1 MITLTDISILIVSA
15 AKSIPRLESVYKH
28 TRDQYPDNEI
38 VIVYDDISEK
48 VLNVEDPNLIQ
59 VTTDKRVYVSV
70 GYNLAMKHST
80 KSCFVFLHDDTYTAP
95 NFLENLIPH
104 IKKDTFVN
112 FVQIEPPK
120 FHTTSTLQK
129 PIKDLG
135 SNESEFD
142 KNELDKF
149 YHEHIPNLPHNVE
162 PAPFGGFFMSG
173 YKDSFLSVGGFDEEF
188 QPYFFEDSDLMV
200 RLHIEGYRFALVL
213 DSLVYHMG
221 SLTSRGTAESDIAHS
236 TTQNIFL
243 KKWKTTFDIIK
254 EYTMLNG
261 FEYKKPSLDI
271 TLHNPNKNLQNVVD
285 IFNSPEGDIEVHIN
299 GDKFNQQDVDYLL
312 LFPYI
317 IKGLEYGEVYEI
329 GNLRVNIKQKN
340 KDGIKII

>member
-1 MITLTDISILIVSA
+1 MITLNDVSILIVTA
-15 AKSIPRLESVYKH
+15 AKSIPRLESVYTH
-28 TRDQYPDNEI
+28 TRAQYPNNEI
-38 VIVYDDISEK
+38 VIVYDNIGEK
-48 VLNVEDPNLIQ
+48 LLNVEDHNLVQ
-59 VTTDKRVYVSV
+59 VTTDRRVYVSV
-70 GYNLAMKHST
+70 GYNLAIKHST

-104 IKKDTFVN
+104 IKKDVFAT

-129 PIKDLG
+129 PIRNFGLD
-135 SNESEFD
+135 ESGFN
-142 KNELDKF
+142 KTELNKF
-149 YHEHIPNLPHNVE
+149 YYEYTPTLPYNVE

-200 RLHIEGYRFALVL
+200 RLHMEGYRFVLVL

-221 SLTSRGTAESDIAHS
+221 SLTSRGTEESAIAHT

-243 KKWKTTFDIIK
+243 KKWKTTFEVIK

-271 TLHNPNKNLQNVVD
+271 ILHNPNSSIQSIIDTL
-285 IFNSPEGDIEVHIN
+285 NSPNGEVEVHID
-299 GDKFNQQDVDYLL
+299 GHSFNQQDVDYLL
-312 LFPYI
+312 LFPYL
-317 IKGLEYGEVYEI
+317 IKDMEYGEAYKI
-329 GNLRVNIKQKN
+329 GNLKVKIK
-340 KDGIKII
+340 

>member
-1 MITLTDISILIVSA
+1 MITLNDISILIVTA
-15 AKSIPRLESVYKH
+15 AKSIPRLESVYTH
-28 TRDQYPDNEI
+28 TRAQYPNNEI
-38 VIVYDDISEK
+38 VIVYDNIREK
-48 VLNVEDPNLIQ
+48 LLNVEDRNLIQ
-59 VTTDKRVYVSV
+59 VTTDRRVYVSV
-70 GYNLAMKHST
+70 GYNTAIKHST

-104 IKKDTFVN
+104 IKKDIFAT

-129 PIKDLG
+129 PIRNFGLD
-135 SNESEFD
+135 ESGFS
-142 KNELDKF
+142 KTELNKF
-149 YHEHIPNLPHNVE
+149 YYEYTPTLPHNVE

-200 RLHIEGYRFALVL
+200 RLHMEGYRFVLVL
-213 DSLVYHMG
+213 DSLVYHMV
-221 SLTSRGTAESDIAHS
+221 SLTSRGTEESTTAHI

-243 KKWKTTFDIIK
+243 KKWKTTFEIIK

-261 FEYKKPSLDI
+261 FEYKKPSLNI
-271 TLHNPNKNLQNVVD
+271 ILHNPSNSNIQSIID
-285 IFNSPEGDIEVHIN
+285 ILNSPNGEVEVHID
-299 GDKFNQQDVDYLL
+299 GHSFNQQDVNYLL

-317 IKGLEYGEVYEI
+317 IKDMEYGEAYEI
-329 GNLRVNIKQKN
+329 GNLKVKIK
-340 KDGIKII
+340 

>member
-1 MITLTDISILIVSA
+1 MITLNDVSILIVSA

-28 TRDQYPDNEI
+28 TRVQYPDNEI
-38 VIVYDDISEK
+38 VIVYDNISEN
-48 VLNVEDPNLIQ
+48 VLNVEDSNLIQ

-104 IKKDTFVN
+104 IKKDVFAT

-129 PIKDLG
+129 PIKNFG
-135 SNESEFD
+135 YSESEFD

-149 YHEHIPNLPHNVE
+149 FYEYVPSLPYNVE

-173 YKDSFLSVGGFDEEF
+173 YKESFLSIGGFDEEF

-200 RLHIEGYRFALVL
+200 RLHLEGCRFVLVL

-221 SLTSRGTAESDIAHS
+221 SLTSRGTEESVIAHT

-243 KKWKTTFDIIK
+243 RKWKTTFDVIK

-271 TLHNPNKNLQNVVD
+271 TLHNPNKSMQDLID
-285 IFNSPEGDIEVHIN
+285 LFNSPDGAVEVQVDGN
-299 GDKFNQQDVDYLL
+299 NFSQQDVDYLL

-317 IKGLEYGEVYEI
+317 IKDLEPREVYEI
-329 GNLRVNIKQKN
+329 GNLKVNIKQKN
-340 KDGIKII
+340 KDEII

>member
-1 MITLTDISILIVSA
+1 MITLNDISILIVSA
-15 AKSIPRLESVYKH
+15 AKSIPRLESVYNH
-28 TRDQYPDNEI
+28 TRAQYPDNEI

-70 GYNLAMKHST
+70 GYNLAIKHST

-104 IKKDTFVN
+104 IKKDVFAT

-129 PIKDLG
+129 PIRNFG

-142 KNELDKF
+142 KDELDKF
-149 YHEHIPNLPHNVE
+149 YHEYTPSLPYNVE

-173 YKDSFLSVGGFDEEF
+173 F
-188 QPYFFEDSDLMV
+188 
-200 RLHIEGYRFALVL
+200 RFVLVL
-213 DSLVYHMG
+213 DSLVYHIG
-221 SLTSRGTAESDIAHS
+221 SLTSRGTEESVIAHN

-243 KKWKTTFDIIK
+243 RKWKTTFDIIK

-261 FEYKKPSLDI
+261 FDYKKPSLDI
-271 TLHNPNKNLQNVVD
+271 TLYNPNKSIEDVVD
-285 IFNSPEGDIEVHIN
+285 IFNSPEGDVEVQIDGGN
-299 GDKFNQQDVDYLL
+299 FNQQDLDYLL

-317 IKGLEYGEVYEI
+317 IKDLEYEEVYEI
-329 GNLRVNIKQKN
+329 GNLKVKIKQK
-340 KDGIKII
+340 K

>member
-1 MITLTDISILIVSA
+1 MITLNDISILIVSA

-28 TRDQYPDNEI
+28 TRAQYPYNEI
-38 VIVYDDISEK
+38 VIVYDNISEN
-48 VLNVEDPNLIQ
+48 VLSVEDPNLIQ

-95 NFLENLIPH
+95 DFLENLIPH
-104 IKKDTFVN
+104 IKKDVFAT

-129 PIKDLG
+129 PIRNFG

-142 KNELDKF
+142 KSELDKF
-149 YHEHIPNLPHNVE
+149 YHEYTPTLPHNVE

-173 YKDSFLSVGGFDEEF
+173 YKDSFLSVGGFDEDF

-200 RLHIEGYRFALVL
+200 RLHLEGFRFVLVL
-213 DSLVYHMG
+213 DSLIYHMG
-221 SLTSRGTAESDIAHS
+221 SLTSRGTEESDIAHN
-236 TTQNIFL
+236 TTQKIFL
-243 KKWKTTFDIIK
+243 KKWKTTFDVFK

-271 TLHNPNKNLQNVVD
+271 TLHNPNKSIQDVVD
-285 IFNSPEGDIEVHIN
+285 IFNSSEGDIEVHIDGN
-299 GDKFNQQDVDYLL
+299 NFNQQDVDYLL
-312 LFPYI
+312 VFPYI
-317 IKGLEYGEVYEI
+317 IKDLEYGEVYEI
-329 GNLRVNIKQKN
+329 GNLKVNIKQKN
-340 KDGIKII
+340 KDEII

>member
-1 MITLTDISILIVSA
+1 MITLNDISILIVSA

-28 TRDQYPDNEI
+28 TRAQYPDNEI
-38 VIVYDDISEK
+38 VIVYDDIREN
-48 VLNVEDPNLIQ
+48 VFNVEDPNLIQ

-104 IKKDTFVN
+104 IKKDVFAT

-120 FHTTSTLQK
+120 FHTTSILQK
-129 PIKDLG
+129 PIRNFG
-135 SNESEFD
+135 SDESEFD

-149 YHEHIPNLPHNVE
+149 YYEYTPTLPHNVE

-173 YKDSFLSVGGFDEEF
+173 YKDSFLSVGGFDEDF

-200 RLHIEGYRFALVL
+200 RLHLEGFRFVLVL

-221 SLTSRGTAESDIAHS
+221 SLTSRGTEESAIAHN

-243 KKWKTTFDIIK
+243 RKWKTTFDVIK

-271 TLHNPNKNLQNVVD
+271 TLHNPNKNIQHVFD
-285 IFNSPEGDIEVHIN
+285 IFNSPEGEIEVQVDGGN
-299 GDKFNQQDVDYLL
+299 FNQQDLDYLL

-317 IKGLEYGEVYEI
+317 IRDLECEEVYEI
-329 GNLRVNIKQKN
+329 GNLKVNIKQKN
-340 KDGIKII
+340 KDEII